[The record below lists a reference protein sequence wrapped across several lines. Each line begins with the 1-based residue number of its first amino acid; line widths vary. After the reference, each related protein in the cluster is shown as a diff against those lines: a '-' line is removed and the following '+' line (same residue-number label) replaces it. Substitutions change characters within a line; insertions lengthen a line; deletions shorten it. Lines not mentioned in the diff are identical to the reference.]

1 MLRSARLK
9 YNFSFI
15 SFKLRIPTSITCTNC
30 FPMASAFLSHCLSFK
45 PACQS
50 PNLWWI
56 QWSVYT
62 KADDEHSWGKKFA
75 VKINDISECS
85 LLLTG
90 FLVLPSHSSVSDSSQ
105 IFQTLPLTFLHLM
118 KTSFYFTSLTN
129 SLNSLPTTKSAN

>member
-15 SFKLRIPTSITCTNC
+15 SIKLRIPTSITCTNC
-30 FPMASAFLSHCLSFK
+30 FPMASACLSHCLSFK

-75 VKINDISECS
+75 LKISDISECS

-90 FLVLPSHSSVSDSSQ
+90 FLVLPSHSSVSYSSQ
-105 IFQTLPLTFLHLM
+105 IFQTLPSHLLTFNEKFFLLHITY
-118 KTSFYFTSLTN
+118 K
-129 SLNSLPTTKSAN
+129 LPELPPYHKIS